1 MSALMSFVRGFA
13 EGGGDILA
21 ERARQ
26 KREDD
31 IRKQNIVD
39 EMNLYSDKKQ
49 VDFEF
54 SQKELDIAK
63 DKRKN
68 GLIGLGFTEEYLDAF
83 GQYALES
90 DENAQLWLQ
99 MNEKYYGTPFWHTT
113 PINYHRD
120 KSLVGKTIQEIQL
133 GMANTNDNF
142 DNKQVVNNTKK
153 ENNLT
158 DNIADSQFTDTNI
171 SGNSV
176 SKEGGFSSPNFVGA
190 ELFFG
195 KKQYKTGDPKTFIG
209 EDGVKVTAFRVS
221 QTPGED
227 DYGSI
232 YYVHTKNGHMPIDS
246 FYGNTAYFDI
256 GSDIGKNMANKFY
269 PTIESETPV
278 RYHMSVGGDTYI
290 LHGTHTETTDGR
302 LTKEFNYV
310 PYNFLQKFPQFNTA
324 EFFESIPGVEGAP
337 DAPGAG
343 FMTQEDM
350 QYYTID
356 VDKFRNALSTNGIN
370 FTLNQFDDQAGLQLA
385 ETIGGVKQ
393 PKEFSLVDK
402 NRSITS
408 DLIPATG
415 LDFSQSQLTVNEYTG
430 EIDTNLFSGEN
441 DQQFNAKIIS
451 SIANNLLQSW
461 RDNSISN
468 ELSTQLGFN
477 NEALN
482 ANDASLSLIGSKL
495 GITINTV
502 QNNIRSYYQDLI
514 MNYSKEDFES
524 WRNANDIAE
533 GEVEQNKKSIDM
545 FAFGELKEANT
556 IEELLSLNSIINQAR
571 AQEFEQA
578 EASAFS
584 SLPGAEGN
592 VQTGMDVI
600 TGIIKNTMSK
610 DISDTEL
617 LTKEITEL
625 VGGDANKASLIINS
639 DFVVNQI
646 ANLDPDTLPDTPIKE
661 VEEREETRTKQ
672 IEALDVEDWLKEGSV
687 DPIPKIPSE
696 AAEWKKTNAS
706 DPNVKNMAG
715 GQGSLYDKDTGFQ
728 LFKSRDLPPG
738 HVEPRPGGDNPNA
751 KAGRGDKITQNW
763 DLLYSKTHN
772 ADGTPKTQE

>member
-1 MSALMSFVRGFA
+1 MSISRGLMAFGRGFLENIA
-13 EGGGDILA
+13 DVNEA
-21 ERARQ
+21 ERIKDEKYQDLVTALEFRG
-26 KREDD
+26 KE
-31 IRKQNIVD
+31 KQ
-39 EMNLYSDKKQ
+39 Q
-49 VDFEF
+49 DFEF
-54 SQKELDIAK
+54 DQKKLEQERE
-63 DKRKN
+63 KRKN
-68 GLIGLGFTEEYLDAF
+68 GLMGLGFTSPYLDQY
-83 GQYALES
+83 GQFALES

-99 MNEKYYGTPFWHTT
+99 MNQEYYGTPFWHTT

-120 KSLVGKTIQEIQL
+120 ESLVGKTVQEIQL
-133 GMANTNDNF
+133 GMANNNDNF

-158 DNIADSQFTDTNI
+158 DNIADSQFTDTNV

-209 EDGVKVTAFRVS
+209 ENGQKVTAFRVS

-227 DYGSI
+227 DHGSI

-256 GSDIGKNMANKFY
+256 STDVGKNISNKFY
-269 PTIESETPV
+269 PTIDTETPV

-290 LHGTHTETTDGR
+290 LHGTHTKTTDGR

-324 EFFESIPGVEGAP
+324 EFFESMPGVEGAP

-370 FTLNQFDDQAGLQLA
+370 FTLNQFDDEASFGLA
-385 ETIGGVKQ
+385 ETIGGVKE

-415 LDFSQSQLTVNEYTG
+415 LDFSQSQLTKNDITG

-441 DQQFNAKIIS
+441 DQQLNAKIIS
-451 SIANNLLQSW
+451 TIPNNLLQSW
-461 RDNSISN
+461 KDNAISD

-477 NEALN
+477 NAALN
-482 ANDASLSLIGSKL
+482 ANDASLSLINSKL
-495 GITINTV
+495 GVAINSI
-502 QNNIRSYYQDLI
+502 QNNVRSYYQDLI
-514 MNYSKEDFES
+514 MNYSKEDFER
-524 WRNANDIAE
+524 WRNENGIAE

-556 IEELLSLNSIINQAR
+556 INDLFIINDTINQAR
-571 AQEFEQA
+571 AEAFEQS
-578 EASAFS
+578 EAAAFG
-584 SLPGAEGN
+584 SLTGAEGDT
-592 VQTGMDVI
+592 QTGMDIV
-600 TGIIKNTMSK
+600 TGIIKNTVSK
-610 DISDTEL
+610 DLDLDLFTSEL
-617 LTKEITEL
+617 TTQL
-625 VGGDANKASLIINS
+625 GGDKDKASLIVNS
-639 DFVVNQI
+639 DFVVSQI
-646 ANLDPDTLPDTPIKE
+646 ANLDPEQLPERATKE
-661 VEEREETRTKQ
+661 IDIEQEEKKESL
-672 IEALDVEDWLKEGSV
+672 EALDIEDWLKQDSV
-687 DPIPKIPSE
+687 DPIPTIPSE
-696 AAEWKKTNAS
+696 ASEWRKTNAS
-706 DPNVKNMAG
+706 DPNVKNAGG
-715 GQGSLYDKDTGFQ
+715 GQGSLFDPATGFQ
-728 LFKSRDLPPG
+728 IFKSRDLKPG

-751 KAGRGDKITQNW
+751 NAGFGSKTTQNW
-763 DLLYSKTHN
+763 DLLYSKTHD
-772 ADGTPKTQE
+772 ADGRPKTQE